1 MRNKS
6 FPIELQDDKILSLEY
21 INALL
26 EQIEQKLDEEVGFK
40 QQTIT
45 RQENEIQKLRT
56 VIEEK
61 NISLKEANDK
71 LLECQR
77 SSEGSRQLINKLL
90 ADIDHLKQD
99 IEWYKRT
106 YVQRSFLGTIKQKL
120 FGKNE

>member
-1 MRNKS
+1 MRNK
-6 FPIELQDDKILSLEY
+6 ILHETLNGDRSLSEEH
-21 INALL
+21 ITSML
-26 EQIEQKLDEEVGFK
+26 EQIEQKLDEEIGFK

-61 NISLKEANDK
+61 NSIMKEMSDK
-71 LLECQR
+71 ATDYLR
-77 SSEGSRQLINKLL
+77 SSEGNRQLINKLL
-90 ADIDHLKQD
+90 TDIDRLKQD

-120 FGKNE
+120 FGKNR

>member
-1 MRNKS
+1 MANKVIPILNGDKLHS
-6 FPIELQDDKILSLEY
+6 FEH
-21 INALL
+21 INGLL
-26 EQIEQKLDEEVGFK
+26 EQIEQKLDEEIGFK

-45 RQENEIQKLRT
+45 RQENEIEKLRT
-56 VIEEK
+56 VIEQK
-61 NISLKEANDK
+61 NAIIKEMNDK
-71 LLECQR
+71 VLECQR

-106 YVQRSFLGTIKQKL
+106 YVYRSFLGTIKQKL

>member
-1 MRNKS
+1 MANKVI
-6 FPIELQDDKILSLEY
+6 PILNDDKFHSFEH
-21 INALL
+21 INRLL
-26 EQIEQKLDEEVGFK
+26 EQMDQKLDEEIGFK

-45 RQENEIQKLRT
+45 RQENEIEKLRT

-61 NISLKEANDK
+61 NIIIKEINDK
-71 LLECQR
+71 VLECQR

-106 YVQRSFLGTIKQKL
+106 YVHRSFLGTIKQKL
-120 FGKNE
+120 FGRNE

>member
-1 MRNKS
+1 MRNK
-6 FPIELQDDKILSLEY
+6 ILAETLQDDKPLSLEY
-21 INALL
+21 INAIL
-26 EQIEQKLDEEVGFK
+26 EQIDQKMDEEIGYK

-45 RQENEIQKLRT
+45 RQESEIQKLRT

-61 NISLKEANDK
+61 NIIIKEMGDK
-71 LLECQR
+71 VLECQR
-77 SSEGSRQLINKLL
+77 SSEGNRQLINKLL

-106 YVQRSFLGTIKQKL
+106 YVHRSFLGTIKQKL

>member
-1 MRNKS
+1 MANKVIPILNGDKLHS
-6 FPIELQDDKILSLEY
+6 FDH
-21 INALL
+21 INSAL
-26 EQIEQKLDEEVGFK
+26 EQIEQKLDEEIGFK

-45 RQENEIQKLRT
+45 RQENEIEKLRI

-61 NISLKEANDK
+61 NTIIKEMNDK
-71 LLECQR
+71 VLECQR

-106 YVQRSFLGTIKQKL
+106 YVHRSFLGTIKQKL